1 MTPSAPIPA
10 RRSVR
15 RRTWSAVTPR
25 EPSRSGTST
34 KSFSVPWPLVKCSP
48 PVSIISPIVAHGT
61 AWRRAET
68 LELSAGADDVERALD
83 QVRVV
88 IPQPVDARVGA
99 EPRLLAPGE
108 PAGRG
113 DRVLDRLLGAEGA
126 VEVCKRLAVAESP
139 ARCSALTQAGRVQT
153 THLFEQ
159 ARVPHLMNPGID
171 TCVELRPRDQ
181 QAYRDGGQ
189 QVLPGR
195 QGGRE
200 GPPGEL
206 DDLEGPYDAP
216 LVPRLNRLR
225 CNRIRPVQARM
236 HGRGSLHRELTLQPG
251 TNRRV
256 GRRDVEAVENCADV
270 QARTAH
276 HDWPVPAGADAC
288 DVQACFS
295 LVCRNAGFLLDVQD
309 IELMVGD
316 PPARFEGHLGGA
328 DVHAPIEL
336 QGVGVH
342 DLATQSLGKGKS
354 EIRLAARCRP
364 HDRDD

>member
-48 PVSIISPIVAHGT
+48 PESIISPIVAHGT

-68 LELSAGADDVERALD
+68 LELSAGADD
-83 QVRVV
+83 
-88 IPQPVDARVGA
+88 
-99 EPRLLAPGE
+99 
-108 PAGRG
+108 
-113 DRVLDRLLGAEGA
+113 

-181 QAYRDGGQ
+181 QADRDGGQ

-200 GPPGEL
+200 GPPCEL

-276 HDWPVPAGADAC
+276 PVWPVPAGADAC
-288 DVQACFS
+288 DV
-295 LVCRNAGFLLDVQD
+295 
-309 IELMVGD
+309 
-316 PPARFEGHLGGA
+316 PARFEGHRGGA
-328 DVHAPIEL
+328 EVHGPI
-336 QGVGVH
+336 
-342 DLATQSLGKGKS
+342 
-354 EIRLAARCRP
+354 
-364 HDRDD
+364 